1 MQKLPAE
8 GKSQKL
14 SPHPAPPKWPRQGPT
29 ATLATLMAPPSTA
42 PPSPNKASSPLSM
55 PSRPETYKAIG
66 LLTPEP
72 LEPCA
77 PTAIGST
84 RSKRSSPPHT
94 SSSVTTAPFLP
105 PDRGTSTSTSQLKEN
120 GIAQSSKTFYMSQS
134 SMGTYCQFTNS
145 PNVEHDCFLSTQL
158 AKSSGGQMMFLL
170 RVKPMEA
177 YTP

>member
-29 ATLATLMAPPSTA
+29 ATLATLMAPPSTT
-42 PPSPNKASSPLSM
+42 PPSLNKASSPLSM

-66 LLTPEP
+66 SLTPEP

-84 RSKRSSPPHT
+84 HSKRSKISP
-94 SSSVTTAPFLP
+94 
-105 PDRGTSTSTSQLKEN
+105 
-120 GIAQSSKTFYMSQS
+120 
-134 SMGTYCQFTNS
+134 TYFAWERVIVPS
-145 PNVEHDCFLSTQL
+145 ACFLVTCIP
-158 AKSSGGQMMFLL
+158 
-170 RVKPMEA
+170 RIHV
-177 YTP
+177 

>member
-29 ATLATLMAPPSTA
+29 VTLVTLMAPPSTV
-42 PPSPNKASSPLSM
+42 PPSLNKASSPLSM

-66 LLTPEP
+66 
-72 LEPCA
+72 
-77 PTAIGST
+77 ST
-84 RSKRSSPPHT
+84 HSKRSSPPHM

-105 PDRGTSTSTSQLKEN
+105 PDRGVSTSASQLKEN
-120 GIAQSSKTFYMSQS
+120 GIAQSSKTFYTYQS
-134 SMGTYCQFTNS
+134 STGTYCQFTNS
-145 PNVEHDCFLSTQL
+145 PNVERDCFSSTQL

-170 RVKPMEA
+170 RVNPMEA